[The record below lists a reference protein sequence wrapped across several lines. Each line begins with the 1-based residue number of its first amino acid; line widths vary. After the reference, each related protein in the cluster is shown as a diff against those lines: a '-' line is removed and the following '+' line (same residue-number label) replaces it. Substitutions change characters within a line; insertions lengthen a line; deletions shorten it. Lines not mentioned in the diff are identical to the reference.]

1 MVGACTHLCG
11 LAIKNALFIKV
22 SQSVAHLLSGMSNRR
37 AKKDPGISDN
47 ARRMLMRVGLEPTP
61 LS

>member
-1 MVGACTHLCG
+1 MEVSVVNGVRLGVGPEKSFTGPTQPTHL
-11 LAIKNALFIKV
+11 
-22 SQSVAHLLSGMSNRR
+22 
-37 AKKDPGISDN
+37 AKKEPGLSDN